1 MVVEK
6 GALSPTIY
14 TKIILMPSNEYL
26 TPTGVDPGTAVR
38 GASPPSAPLP
48 LSFLSLPPL
57 VPSLPSFPSLRSR
70 TP

>member
-14 TKIILMPSNEYL
+14 TEIILMPSNEYL

-38 GASPPSAPLP
+38 GASPPSPPLP
-48 LSFLSLPPL
+48 LSFLSLPL
-57 VPSLPSFPSLRSR
+57 SSLPSPLFPSLRSR